1 MSAQALRSDEWF
13 TGHDETAVAH
23 RAALRS
29 AGALISA
36 AGGRPVIGI
45 ADTSSELN
53 PCNLPLRDVIA
64 SVRGGVVAA
73 GGIPLVFPMM
83 SLGEDLMKPSAML
96 YRNLMAIEVE
106 ETLRSYPVDGV
117 VLLANCDKTV
127 PACLM
132 GAASA
137 DLPAIMVI
145 GGSRP
150 EVEFRGRSLRSG
162 TDLWTVLDD
171 YRAGRLSEA
180 EWNEFEACYSCG
192 TGSCNTMGTASSMA
206 IMAEVLGMALDGS
219 SLTPATDPDRATQ
232 AFAAGRRAVELVTAA
247 IRPSEIMTPDAF
259 RGALAALC
267 AAGGSTNAVLHLCAI
282 AGRLGFTLPLEW
294 INEVAASTPVIADIV
309 PAGRLLVHELH
320 AAGGVPAL
328 LAALGRSVSRGAVSV
343 TRLPSAQT
351 PAQPEPSETPKRAP
365 AGQRAV
371 LRDPS
376 DPVRRGPPF
385 VVVRGTLAPD
395 GALLKACAADPRLF
409 QHRGPALVF
418 HGYHDMRARMD
429 DPELD
434 VTPDTV
440 LVLAG
445 CGPVGVPGMPEW
457 GMIPI
462 PVKLAAEGVTDMVRI
477 TDARMSGT
485 SFGTCF
491 LHVAPEAAVGGPLAL
506 VQDGDQIVVDVRAR
520 RLDLD
525 VPADE
530 IERRRIAWAPPPS
543 PHLRGWPA
551 LYQRTVL
558 QAPDGCDLDFLR
570 ARSELERRPV
580 PPIVGRS

>member
-1 MSAQALRSDEWF
+1 MSGRVLRSDEWLA
-13 TGHDETAVAH
+13 GHDETAVAH

-29 AGALISA
+29 AGAHVSA

-53 PCNLPLRDVIA
+53 PCNLPLREVIPA
-64 SVRGGVVAA
+64 VRRGIEAA
-73 GGIPLVFPMM
+73 GGIPVTFPVM

-96 YRNLMAIEVE
+96 YRNLMAMEVE
-106 ETLRSYPVDGV
+106 ENLRAHPVDGV

-150 EVEFRGRSLRSG
+150 EVKFQGRPLRAG
-162 TDLWTVLDD
+162 TDLWAALDD
-171 YRAGRLSEA
+171 FRSGRMSGA
-180 EWNEFEACYSCG
+180 EWAEFEMCYSCG
-192 TGSCNTMGTASSMA
+192 RGACNTMGTASSMA
-206 IMAEVLGMALDGS
+206 IVTEALGMALEGTA
-219 SLTPATDPDRATQ
+219 LTPATDPAREEQ
-232 AFAAGRRAVELVTAA
+232 AEAAGRRAVELVEAQ
-247 IRPSEIMTPDAF
+247 IRPSEVMRPEAF
-259 RGALAALC
+259 RRAIVSLC

-282 AGRLGFTLPLEW
+282 AGRLGFRLPLEW
-294 INEVAASTPVIADIV
+294 VNEIAASTPVIADIA
-309 PAGRLLVHELH
+309 PTGELLVHHLH

-328 LAALGRSVSRGAVSV
+328 LAAVKARVPTPRVSV
-343 TRLPSAQT
+343 TTMRDQAPRVPVGNLSLPSRVIRE
-351 PAQPEPSETPKRAP
+351 PA
-365 AGQRAV
+365 
-371 LRDPS
+371 
-376 DPVRRGPPF
+376 DPVRPGAPF
-385 VVVRGTLAPD
+385 IVVRGTLAPD

-418 HGYHDMRARMD
+418 DNYHDMRKRLD
-429 DPELD
+429 DPRLD

-440 LVLAG
+440 LVLAN

-462 PVKLAAEGVTDMVRI
+462 PVKLAAQGITDMVRI

-485 SFGTCF
+485 SYGTCF

-506 VQDGDQIVVDVRAR
+506 VEDGDEIVVDVANQ
-520 RLDLD
+520 RLDLN
-525 VPADE
+525 VAADE
-530 IERRRIAWAPPPS
+530 LERRRAMWTPPVS
-543 PHLRGWPA
+543 SHLRGWPA

-570 ARSELERRPV
+570 ARDERERQPV
-580 PPIVGRS
+580 PPVVGRS